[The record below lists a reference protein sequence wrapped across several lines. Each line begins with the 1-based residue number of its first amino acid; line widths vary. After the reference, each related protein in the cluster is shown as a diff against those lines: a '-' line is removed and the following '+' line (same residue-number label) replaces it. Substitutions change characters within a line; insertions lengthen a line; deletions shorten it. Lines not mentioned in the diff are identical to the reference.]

1 MEEVE
6 YTPEEQELFDEEE
19 QEMFTECER
28 NHLVP
33 KITGEYLRI
42 FTSDTFDGWFK
53 YNSIL
58 TAEDV
63 ELEIKKLSVFLNNS
77 EPYHSYLQNKVIID
91 CFKDKIIDKC
101 NNLPSKSIE
110 RKTLELLLSDKCN
123 EKAFNKNYTNS
134 VIALIWLLM
143 YVVYEMQFNLGK
155 VAEALNDANLDNS
168 SRKRVT
174 LINSAVKDLEN
185 AKINEE
191 CLSDGDV
198 QNGIDKANV
207 LCNDDYT
214 INNLI
219 VLFELLNSRL
229 IKQRHKDEI
238 LAFVKE
244 KSDSSFSMKMQEL
257 YDYWKTTFFDEA
269 MDCNFSIGQESN
281 ILREYTFTSSNS
293 YRNKNSMCL
302 NLTQNQ
308 ITVLYTHLWHNG
320 YIPDNVSAMDFGFAL
335 YGKPF
340 ERKLL
345 NKIDWLKSK
354 ISFLT
359 LFGELSNKEENQ
371 HYWCKLVDLFTW
383 QGKDFTQKGLSAQY
397 KKHINEPPK
406 RKNKEVEEIKEIVAL
421 IKSIKE

>member
-6 YTPEEQELFDEEE
+6 YNQENQELFTEEE
-19 QEMFTECER
+19 IFTEHER
-28 NHLVP
+28 NHLVS
-33 KITGEYLRI
+33 KIIKEYIRI
-42 FTSDTFDGWFK
+42 FTSDSFDGWFK
-53 YNSIL
+53 YNSVL
-58 TAEDV
+58 TTEDV
-63 ELEIKKLSVFLNNS
+63 ELEIEKLYFFLGNNK
-77 EPYHSYLQNKVIID
+77 PFQFYLQFKVLID
-91 CFKDKIIDKC
+91 CFKDKVIEKC
-101 NNLPSKSIE
+101 NNLSSKSIE
-110 RKTLELLLSDKCN
+110 RKTLELLLGDKCS

-143 YVVYEMQFNLGK
+143 YILYEMQFNLQKAVEG
-155 VAEALNDANLDNS
+155 LIDANLNVE
-168 SRKRVT
+168 SRKSVELT
-174 LINSAVKDLEN
+174 KSVVKDLEDV
-185 AKINEE
+185 KINEDD
-191 CLSDGDV
+191 LSDGDI
-198 QNGIDKANV
+198 QNMLDKSNV
-207 LCNDDYT
+207 LTNDVNT
-214 INNLI
+214 IYQLYAF
-219 VLFELLNSRL
+219 FELLNSRL

-238 LAFVKE
+238 LAFIKE
-244 KSDSSFSMKMQEL
+244 NSDSSFSMKIQSI
-257 YDYWKTTFFDEA
+257 YDYWRSLLSYKA
-269 MDCNFSIGQESN
+269 INYNFSTGQESN

-293 YRNKNSMCL
+293 YRNKSSMCL
-302 NLTQNQ
+302 NLTQKQ
-308 ITVLYTHLWHNG
+308 ITVLYTHLWHKG

-359 LFGELSNKEENQ
+359 LFGELSNKEDNQ